1 MLTVESAWPVPTLA
15 DGQVRP
21 LLRPRQPRRSALGF
35 RRQVLVKNEFAG
47 INFIDTYHRG
57 GLYPRDLPFIGAP
70 HPTPPAALLRSQRG
84 RCSAPGLR
92 A

>member
-1 MLTVESAWPVPTLA
+1 M
-15 DGQVRP
+15 
-21 LLRPRQPRRSALGF
+21 
-35 RRQVLVKNEFAG
+35 KNEFAG

-70 HPTPPAALLRSQRG
+70 TPPHSPAALLRSQRG